1 MIEISLGTAMLLYSS
16 ILLTGALVL
25 WLYMEV
31 KEQRRHFEVNNQ
43 FIWRCAICTYVYLD
57 DEAEKFSACPRCN
70 SINSVRDLNAKAVL
84 PRHMEPELAHDKD
97 DDEQPRRN
105 ASKQKRR
112 GSSRRGPRRR
122 SR

>member
-1 MIEISLGTAMLLYSS
+1 MIEISLGTAMLVYSL
-16 ILLTGALVL
+16 ILLAGATML

-31 KEQRRHFEVNNQ
+31 KEQRRHFEVKNQ

-57 DEAEKFSACPRCN
+57 DEAEKFSSCPRCHTLN
-70 SINSVRDLNAKAVL
+70 SIQDANAKAVL
-84 PRHMEPELAHDKD
+84 PRHLEPETPVEKD
-97 DDEQPRRN
+97 PEDQPRRN

-112 GSSRRGPRRR
+112 GTSRRGPRRR